1 MLHGASRGLAAS
13 AHPEG
18 LIAVCLVVIGVE
30 AHPAYALVVA
40 ANRDEYHARPAA
52 PAAWQ
57 DAGWLGGRD
66 LAAGGAWFGVTREAR
81 WALVTNVRDPARND
95 PAAPTRGTLVPA
107 ALAAAASPAET
118 LARLVADA
126 ARLNGFNLV
135 VGRGADAWWASNR
148 EGSLRP
154 LRAGIYGLS
163 NAGLDTPWPKVTRT
177 KAALAAWCAGGEIGL
192 AAVFALLADRERAP
206 DELLPQTGVPRE
218 RERLLSSPFI
228 VDGGYGTRCSTI
240 LAIGRD
246 RSARFVERTFD
257 RQGNETGNVDVRF
270 AVNDDSR

>member
-1 MLHGASRGLAAS
+1 M
-13 AHPEG
+13 
-18 LIAVCLVVIGVE
+18 CLVVIAVDT
-30 AHPAYALVVA
+30 HPAFALVVA
-40 ANRDEYHARPAA
+40 ANRDEFHVRPTA

-66 LAAGGAWFGVTREAR
+66 LAAGGAWFGVKRDAR

-107 ALAAAASPAET
+107 ALADRDPPLQT
-118 LARLVADA
+118 LRRLVAGA
-126 ARLNGFNLV
+126 GALNGFNLV
-135 VGRGADAWWASNR
+135 VGRGAEVGWASNR
-148 EGSLRP
+148 ADSPHVLATGV
-154 LRAGIYGLS
+154 YGLS

-177 KAALAAWCAGGEIGL
+177 KASLAAWCATGDREL

-206 DELLPQTGVPRE
+206 DALLPDTGVPRE

-246 RSARFVERTFD
+246 GTARFVERTFD
-257 RQGNETGNVDVRF
+257 PRGIAVGDVDARF
-270 AVNDDSR
+270 AVSGDSR